1 MRTSWLYPIFIATHV
16 SAGLIKSTTRPLILA
31 DTNRDGIVDGKD
43 IADKYTW
50 TDERG
55 AIFLPN
61 IGDKHHRCTAFD
73 LNGLSLSNQEL
84 SSCND
89 ASGHLLLTAELTA
102 PARTAP
108 LQGISREAIGSIY
121 TLPESTLGSVRVFW
135 KQPGFLS
142 DAGSP
147 WRLIDRQFIFNA
159 SSLRAGIE
167 LAVDARE
174 LVSDLS
180 AWNGTLSLE
189 FRVTDGNITT
199 YDAVA
204 MKQAPILFHH
214 HLQRVEMVLSADGNE
229 TSSPVQNKFI
239 RGLKEALTNVAET
252 PALHLLNGT
261 DDIWAQDFMEPG
273 FASMPGPEG
282 PISLRVLVRSA
293 QSTRVSRRQVFET
306 LRGNRV
312 GGHQLSLGSGFR
324 HEEIDSGGNI
334 EIIPPYVSKN
344 GTSYKHGRVIMG
356 KHFDKLPARS
366 IRSLIE
372 AQIYQSPLI
381 LEAGW
386 LVIGHVDEFVQFLPY
401 QNDLGWTIAIA
412 DTQAPLALLRKAQE
426 SGHGTTLVT
435 SYPDLRQP
443 EGFSFYDSSLEN
455 LTIDALLSDDD
466 FLQTQ
471 KYAQKYI
478 DHNLKLLL
486 EEVPLPHN
494 QVLRVP
500 ALFKDVTYPWPSN
513 LNGIPPRLHRV
524 PPGQSQLI
532 ALLPAVVNGVVIGSD
547 YLAVKPWGPIVD
559 GQDIFEEAVRD
570 VYCQAGMKVHFVD
583 DFMLHYVNG
592 GEVHCGTNTLRDVAV
607 EWWS

>member
-1 MRTSWLYPIFIATHV
+1 MRTSWLYPIFIGTHV
-16 SAGLIKSTTRPLILA
+16 SAGIIKSTTRPLILA
-31 DTNRDGIVDGKD
+31 DTNRDGIVNGKD

-50 TDERG
+50 TNECG

-61 IGDKHHRCTAFD
+61 IGDKRHRCTAFD

-89 ASGHLLLTAELTA
+89 ASGHLLLTPELAA

-108 LQGISREAIGSIY
+108 LQGISKEAIGSIY

-147 WRLIDRQFIFNA
+147 WRLIDPQFIFNA

-167 LAVDARE
+167 LAIDARE
-174 LVSDLS
+174 LVSHLS

-189 FRVTDGNITT
+189 FRVTDGNMTT

-204 MKQAPILFHH
+204 MKQAPVLFHH
-214 HLQRVEMVLSADGNE
+214 HLQRVQEVLSVKGNE
-229 TSSPVQNKFI
+229 TSSPVQNKFV
-239 RGLKEALTNVAET
+239 RGLEDALMNVVET

-261 DDIWAQDFMEPG
+261 DEIWAQDFMEPG

-293 QSTRVSRRQVFET
+293 QSTRVAGRQVFESF
-306 LRGNRV
+306 RGNRV
-312 GGHQLSLGSGFR
+312 GGHQLSLGSGFG

-356 KHFDKLPARS
+356 KHFDKHPAKS
-366 IRSLIE
+366 MTSLIE

-412 DTQAPLALLRKAQE
+412 DTQAPLALLKKAKD
-426 SGHGTTLVT
+426 SGHGSTLVT

-513 LNGIPPRLHRV
+513 LDGIPPRLHRV
-524 PPGQSQLI
+524 APGQRQLI
-532 ALLPAVVNGVVIGSD
+532 AFLPAVINGVVIGSD
-547 YLAVKPWGPIVD
+547 YLAAKPWGPIVD
-559 GQDIFEEAVRD
+559 GQDIFEKAVRD
-570 VYCQAGMKVHFVD
+570 VYGQAGMKVHFID
-583 DFMLHYVNG
+583 DFMSHHVNG
-592 GEVHCGTNTLRDVAV
+592 GEVHCGTNTLRDATV